1 MHKSRANTTFLFS
14 SLSPKTNPLSPSTF
28 PSVSPSTWWF
38 HTVLLTPKY
47 CTASMISSVCQLY
60 SRQADITGWR
70 GRSGANSEHTSHE
83 NTHRHKHANTH
94 TCMDEYKGKYE
105 ETWIICET
113 RAHICLWLT
122 CNVLKALCYTAGS
135 TGSLFLCHNRRAN
148 THTWTNT
155 RAFTKYMTKC
165 KETLWEVIPHM
176 TDATILCAGRSLSHT
191 RRHKLFFAQ
200 HLHSYRHT
208 HIHTH
213 THWCSLTCT
222 CMKEPR

>member
-38 HTVLLTPKY
+38 HTVFLTPKY

-83 NTHRHKHANTH
+83 NTRRHKHANTH

-105 ETWIICET
+105 ETWIIC
-113 RAHICLWLT
+113 HILYIYILFRLCWWWILG
-122 CNVLKALCYTAGS
+122 LKKQMERILSPNASGVTLIFIQTKSGVGAKTPVVPFILKEYANFFSFCYLPS
-135 TGSLFLCHNRRAN
+135 SIVPD
-148 THTWTNT
+148 
-155 RAFTKYMTKC
+155 KK
-165 KETLWEVIPHM
+165 I
-176 TDATILCAGRSLSHT
+176 DTILLTVCAVT
-191 RRHKLFFAQ
+191 RKRQGLPIA
-200 HLHSYRHT
+200 T
-208 HIHTH
+208 
-213 THWCSLTCT
+213 
-222 CMKEPR
+222 